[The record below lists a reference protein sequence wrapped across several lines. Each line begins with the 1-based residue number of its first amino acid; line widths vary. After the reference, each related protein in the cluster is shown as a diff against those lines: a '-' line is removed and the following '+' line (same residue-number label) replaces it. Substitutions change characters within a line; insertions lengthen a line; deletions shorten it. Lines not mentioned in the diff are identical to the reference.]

1 MQPLDRDHGLKE
13 LNGRQDAGG
22 KAKNPSEFQLL
33 SCTRASSVI
42 GAAKISTHLCCYG
55 KLVHSGVIIAI
66 LEELMSR
73 TARAFLKGAPHSTQM
88 NFAFM
93 KPLENTGTLK
103 AEGRILN
110 VGESGALGLTTIE
123 GVIMNSRKEVA
134 VRSTSEWIVEPPS
147 ACDGP

>member
-1 MQPLDRDHGLKE
+1 MQPLDRDHGLAK
-13 LNGRQDAGG
+13 LNGRQNAGG
-22 KAKNPSEFQLL
+22 KAKNPPGFQLL
-33 SCTRASSVI
+33 FCMKGSSLI
-42 GAAKISTHLCCYG
+42 GAANISKHLCCYG

-93 KPLENTGTLK
+93 KPLKNTGTLK

-110 VGESGALGLTTIE
+110 LGKNGALGLTSIE
-123 GVIMNSRKEVA
+123 GVILNNRKEVA
-134 VRSTSEWIVEPPS
+134 VRSTSEWIIEPLS
-147 ACDGP
+147 ANDGS